1 MRDVIRTN
9 GLIIAADNSGAIGE
23 KEHDAVRAPYEV
35 VGYFSARVALMEC
48 MAAGGEPFAAVL
60 HNFSGD
66 AAWKALK
73 EGVQRAAAELG
84 CALEVTGSTES
95 NFSMLQSAAGMVIIG
110 RHAREAGRVEGREVQ
125 YGVIGKP
132 LVGKEVL
139 ECAED
144 VAPLAVF
151 REIIK
156 MEGVR
161 AVLPVGS
168 KGIAH
173 ELEQLS
179 GKKGCCELDMKKS
192 AGPSTCFLVAFE
204 EGAAQR
210 IEKAAGRLYRLH
222 LVE

>member
-9 GLIIAADNSGAIGE
+9 GLVIAADNSGAIGQ
-23 KEHDAVRAPYEV
+23 KEQDAVEAPYEV

-48 MAAGGEPFAAVL
+48 IAAGGEPFAAVL

-66 AAWKALK
+66 TAWTPLQ

-84 CALEVTGSTES
+84 CKLEVTGSTES

-110 RHAREAGRVEGREVQ
+110 RHVRDTDRVEGSRVQ
-125 YGVIGKP
+125 YGIVGKP
-132 LVGKEVL
+132 LVGSEVL
-139 ECAED
+139 EYPKD
-144 VAPLAVF
+144 VASLSVF
-151 REIIK
+151 HKVVK

-168 KGIAH
+168 KGISY
-173 ELEQLS
+173 ELRQLS
-179 GKKGCCELDMKKS
+179 GKEGCCELDMEKS

-204 EGAAQR
+204 EKAAQR
-210 IEKAAGRLYRLH
+210 IERAAGQLYRLNIF
-222 LVE
+222 E